1 MGLIDRLIDKIIDRL
16 KRNKAD
22 NMVKQLRKQNPSFS
36 SALDDYNKAIAK
48 MKKSIDQEAER
59 KGIKL

>member
-1 MGLIDRLIDKIIDRL
+1 MGLIDKLIDKIIDRL

-22 NMVKQLRKQNPSFS
+22 NMVKNLRKQNPAFS
-36 SALDDYNKAIAK
+36 SALDDYWKSLDK